1 MSTVAAAQMLST
13 MLYNKRFFP
22 YYVSNVLAGLD
33 AGGNGVIY
41 SYDPVGH
48 MQKDSFHAGGSAG
61 PLLQP
66 LLDNQVSSLSL
77 IMILSYIPYIKGP
90 IQSIFRPGM

>member
-1 MSTVAAAQMLST
+1 MSTVAAAQMLVT

-33 AGGNGVIY
+33 EKGNGVVF

-48 MQKDSFHAGGSAG
+48 MDRNTFHAGGSAG

-66 LLDNQVSSLSL
+66 LLDNQVNIGSNLERTRL
-77 IMILSYIPYIKGP
+77 KPILNFNFSDWL
-90 IQSIFRPGM
+90 